1 MVNVPLSCITLFR
14 RVSLV
19 EKENRQVNYAL
30 TLASAYVAFRTE
42 TGVKPVLTDL
52 NLSISAGEWLA
63 VVGRNGSG
71 KSTLLRVLSGLLP
84 LSKGE
89 VARNADAERAMAL
102 VLQNPEAQLV
112 GETVREDLYF
122 SLENAGANP
131 AEMAKLAQVALER
144 VGLAAYLDA
153 PVNGL
158 SHGQKQLLAVA
169 GGLAL
174 HARVLLFDEASAMLD
189 PASAQQLFHAIKE
202 LQQKG
207 TTVVWVTQQMDELYL
222 ADRVLAMDQG
232 GQVFLGTPQ
241 EFFYNDASRSR
252 IGLGEEPSSESAHA
266 ANAAF
271 SELSAK
277 HSELFNKH
285 YVSSKV
291 SPCERLGLQT
301 PYAVQ
306 TALQLSARGIVLD
319 PLPLTIADLAGHPAL
334 AACFGRK
341 ESAG

>member
-1 MVNVPLSCITLFR
+1 MNH
-14 RVSLV
+14 
-19 EKENRQVNYAL
+19 AL
-30 TLASAYVAFRTE
+30 NLASAYVAFRTE

-52 NLSISAGEWLA
+52 NVSISAGEWLA

-89 VARNADAERAMAL
+89 VTRSLEAERAMAL

-131 AEMAKLAQVALER
+131 AGMAELAQAALER

-169 GGLAL
+169 GGLVL
-174 HARVLLFDEASAMLD
+174 HARLLLFDEASAMLD
-189 PASAQQLFHAIKE
+189 PASAQQLFYAIKE
-202 LQQKG
+202 LQQEG

-232 GQVFLGTPQ
+232 RQVFLGTPR
-241 EFFYNDASRSR
+241 EFFYR
-252 IGLGEEPSSESAHA
+252 
-266 ANAAF
+266 
-271 SELSAK
+271 
-277 HSELFNKH
+277 ELFNKH
-285 YVSSKV
+285 SELSNKHHANSEG

-306 TALQLSARGIVLD
+306 TAVQLAARGIVLD
-319 PLPLTIADLAGHPAL
+319 PLPLTVADLAEDPAL

-341 ESAG
+341 ESTG

>member
-1 MVNVPLSCITLFR
+1 MNHS
-14 RVSLV
+14 
-19 EKENRQVNYAL
+19 L
-30 TLASAYVAFRTE
+30 TLSNAYVAFRTE

-52 NLSISAGEWLA
+52 NIAINAGEWLA

-71 KSTLLRVLSGLLP
+71 KSTLLRVLFGLLP

-89 VARNADAERAMAL
+89 VARSPEAERAMAL

-122 SLENAGANP
+122 SLENTGADP
-131 AEMAKLAQVALER
+131 AAMPELAQAALER

-189 PASAQQLFHAIKE
+189 PASARQLFHAIKE
-202 LQQKG
+202 LQAEG
-207 TTVVWVTQQMDELYL
+207 TTVVWVTQQMDELSL

-232 GQVFLGTPQ
+232 RQAFLGTPQ
-241 EFFYNDASRSR
+241 EFFYSAATPSGRSKGR
-252 IGLGEEPSSESAHA
+252 
-266 ANAAF
+266 
-271 SELSAK
+271 
-277 HSELFNKH
+277 
-285 YVSSKV
+285 
-291 SPCERLGLQT
+291 PCERLGLQM

-306 TALQLSARGIVLD
+306 TAVQLAARGIALD

-334 AACFGRK
+334 AACFGG
-341 ESAG
+341 EGAAE